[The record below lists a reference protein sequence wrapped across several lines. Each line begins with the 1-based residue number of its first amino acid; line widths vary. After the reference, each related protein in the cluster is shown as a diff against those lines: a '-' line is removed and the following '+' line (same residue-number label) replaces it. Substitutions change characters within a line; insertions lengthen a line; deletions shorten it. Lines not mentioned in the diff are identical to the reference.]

1 MLTQGSKPLMAVRL
15 INRSVQSRS
24 AFVNHPTFRPPNGAQ
39 SIAEA
44 EAAGRG
50 LLGGVGQSRGHYF
63 PRPSS

>member
-1 MLTQGSKPLMAVRL
+1 MLTQGSKPLTAVRL
-15 INRSVQSRS
+15 INRSVQSQS

-50 LLGGVGQSRGHYF
+50 LLGGVGQ
-63 PRPSS
+63 